1 MQTRTITYEEND
13 YVFVLDFKSTR
24 NGFAHLC
31 TITRN
36 GSELAK
42 AKCNYINR
50 TWEPY
55 PYYSVMCKAID
66 KIGHENVKAYLLEVI
81 NRAR

>member
-1 MQTRTITYEEND
+1 MQTRTITYDGID
-13 YVFVLDFKSTR
+13 YVFVLDFKNTR
-24 NGFAHLC
+24 TGFAHLC

-55 PYYSVMCKAID
+55 PYYSAMCKAIA
-66 KIGHENVKAYLLEVI
+66 KIGHEDVRAYLLGVV
-81 NRAR
+81 NNAR